1 MTTLESGDCAN
12 CARANDGPE
21 QKFCPACGQ
30 PTPAHRIDW
39 HFLGH
44 ELEHSVLHMDRGIL
58 FSLKELMLRPGHFM
72 RDYLEGRRANQVK
85 PLLLLMLMAAVVVFL
100 TKYLVG
106 ADALGVG
113 TTDGY
118 SEAMKANANSQFDPS
133 SMISTMTRVYAW
145 MNAHFTATTLL
156 LLPFEALAF
165 RLAFHRVGKLNYP
178 EWLVITALFTVQTFV
193 FWTGLILLQRWIVQP
208 HLWIMVLSVA
218 YIIFSLAQY
227 FGEYPRWKT
236 VLRALLGFAIFMV
249 FNYLLTF
256 AAVAALILVSARG

>member
-1 MTTLESGDCAN
+1 MTTLESGACAN
-12 CARANDGPE
+12 CDRAIDGAG

-30 PTPAHRIDW
+30 ATPAHRIDW

-44 ELEHSVLHMDRGIL
+44 ELEHSVLHMDRGI
-58 FSLKELMLRPGHFM
+58 FYSLKELMLRPGHFM

-85 PLLLLMLMAAVVVFL
+85 PLLLLMLMAALVVFL
-100 TKYLVG
+100 TKYLLG
-106 ADALGVG
+106 ADALGAG
-113 TTDGY
+113 AMDGY
-118 SEAMKANANSQFDPS
+118 SEAMKANANPQLDS
-133 SMISTMTRVYAW
+133 SLVVSTMTKVYAW

-218 YIIFSLAQY
+218 YIIFSLVQY

-256 AAVAALILVSARG
+256 AAVMALIFISTRG